1 MEEDPVSNQH
11 SCGIFGTTSI
21 DLSED
26 DVLAAMKSMQGYID
40 ITPADFNEIYNV
52 AFRHA
57 IDRLSRLVKAED
69 IMTRQVISVL
79 PETLLTETAR
89 MMASAN
95 ISGVPVVNTDQKVV
109 GIISEKDFL
118 KKMAAETSGT
128 FMGVIAQC
136 LANRGCLAMPIR
148 GKSAKDIMTSP
159 VITATPEATI
169 SELSKKLAD
178 NRINRIPVVTKQGGL
193 LGIVSRGDI
202 VDSYCARVF

>member
-1 MEEDPVSNQH
+1 MSNQH

-95 ISGVPVVNTDQKVV
+95 ISGVPVVNTDQTVV

-118 KKMAAETSGT
+118 KKMAAETSGS

-148 GKSAKDIMTSP
+148 EKSAKDIMTSP

-193 LGIVSRGDI
+193 VGIVSRGDI

>member
-1 MEEDPVSNQH
+1 MSTNH
-11 SCGIFGTTSI
+11 SCGMFGLSSI

-26 DVLAAMKSMQGYID
+26 DVMAAMKSMQGYID
-40 ITPADFNEIYNV
+40 ITPADFNEIYNI

-57 IDRLSRLVKAED
+57 VDRLSGLVKAED
-69 IMTRQVISVL
+69 IMTQQVIAVT
-79 PETLLTETAR
+79 PDTLLIETAR

-95 ISGVPVVNTDQKVV
+95 ISGVPVINTDQTVV

-118 KKMAAETSGT
+118 KKMGEGMETETSGS

-136 LANRGCLAMPIR
+136 LENRGCIAMPIK
-148 GKSAKDIMTSP
+148 GKTAQDIMTSP
-159 VITATPEATI
+159 VISAYPDTTI

-178 NRINRIPVVTKQGGL
+178 NRINRIPVITKQGKL
-193 LGIVSRGDI
+193 VGIVSRGDI

>member
-1 MEEDPVSNQH
+1 
-11 SCGIFGTTSI
+11 
-21 DLSED
+21 
-26 DVLAAMKSMQGYID
+26 
-40 ITPADFNEIYNV
+40 
-52 AFRHA
+52 
-57 IDRLSRLVKAED
+57 LVKAED
-69 IMTRQVISVL
+69 IMTKQVIAVT
-79 PETLLTETAR
+79 PDTLLTETAR
-89 MMASAN
+89 KMASAN
-95 ISGVPVVNTDQKVV
+95 ISGVPVIDTDQTVV

-118 KKMAAETSGT
+118 KKMAAETSGS

-193 LGIVSRGDI
+193 VGIVSRGDI

>member
-1 MEEDPVSNQH
+1 MSNQH

-95 ISGVPVVNTDQKVV
+95 ISGVPVVNTDQTVV

-118 KKMAAETSGT
+118 KKMAAETSGS

-193 LGIVSRGDI
+193 VGIVSRGDI

>member
-1 MEEDPVSNQH
+1 MSTNH
-11 SCGIFGTTSI
+11 SCGMFGLSSI

-26 DVLAAMKSMQGYID
+26 DVMAAMKSMQGYID

-52 AFRHA
+52 AFRLA

-69 IMTRQVISVL
+69 IMTQQVISVF
-79 PETLLTETAR
+79 PDTLLTETAR

-95 ISGVPVVNTDQKVV
+95 ISGVPVINTDQTVV

-118 KKMAAETSGT
+118 KKMGEGMGTETSGS

-136 LANRGCLAMPIR
+136 LENRGCIAMPIK
-148 GKSAKDIMTSP
+148 GKTAQDIMTSP
-159 VITATPEATI
+159 VISAYPDTTI

-178 NRINRIPVVTKQGGL
+178 NRINRIPVITKQGKL
-193 LGIVSRGDI
+193 VGIVSRGDI

>member
-1 MEEDPVSNQH
+1 VSNQH

-95 ISGVPVVNTDQKVV
+95 ISGVPVVNTDQTVV

-118 KKMAAETSGT
+118 KKMAAETSGS

-193 LGIVSRGDI
+193 VGIVSRGDI

>member
-1 MEEDPVSNQH
+1 MEESPVSNQH

-95 ISGVPVVNTDQKVV
+95 ISGVPVVNTDQTVV

-118 KKMAAETSGT
+118 KKMAAETSGS

-193 LGIVSRGDI
+193 VGIVSRGDI

>member
-1 MEEDPVSNQH
+1 MSNQH

-57 IDRLSRLVKAED
+57 IDRLSRLAKAED

-95 ISGVPVVNTDQKVV
+95 ISGVPVVNTDQTVV

-118 KKMAAETSGT
+118 KKMAAETSGS

-193 LGIVSRGDI
+193 VGIVSRGDI